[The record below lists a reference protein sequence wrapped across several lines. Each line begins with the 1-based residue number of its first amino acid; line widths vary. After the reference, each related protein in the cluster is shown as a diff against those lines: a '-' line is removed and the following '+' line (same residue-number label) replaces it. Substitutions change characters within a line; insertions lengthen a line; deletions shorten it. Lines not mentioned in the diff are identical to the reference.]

1 MTEAKGLGEAGH
13 AIVMEGVTKHFRAGG
28 RRVSALRGVDLTV
41 AEGELVA
48 VFGRSGA
55 GKTTLLSLAGGLDVP
70 DEGRVCSAGEEIT
83 GLDEAGLERFR
94 RDKIGWVFQVAGLH
108 PLLTAAENVAIT
120 LRIQG
125 LPVDRSREM
134 AAAALAELGLEA
146 RARHRAH
153 ELSGGEQLRV
163 ALARALVKSP
173 SLLVVDEPTG
183 QLDTQTGSQV
193 IGLIRRAA
201 RGGVTVLAATHDESL
216 ADVADRVVYLEDGVL
231 ADPPPRDA

>member
-1 MTEAKGLGEAGH
+1 MPDAV
-13 AIVMEGVTKHFRAGG
+13 VMEGVAKHYRAGG
-28 RRVSALRGVDLTV
+28 RLVSALRGVHLTV

-70 DEGRVCSAGEEIT
+70 DEGSVRSAGVDIT
-83 GLDEAGLERFR
+83 HLDETGLERFR
-94 RDKIGWVFQVAGLH
+94 RDRVGWVSQVAGLH

-125 LPVDRSREM
+125 VPIDGCRSR
-134 AAAALAELGLEA
+134 AVAALAELGLEG

-173 SLLVVDEPTG
+173 SLLLVDEPTG

-193 IGLIRRAA
+193 IALIRGAA
-201 RGGVTVLAATHDESL
+201 QRGVTVLAATHDESL
-216 ADVADRVVYLEDGVL
+216 AEAADRVVHLDDGVVV
-231 ADPPPRDA
+231 AR